1 MTESRLVI
9 GAGGTGRTHLLASWA
24 GDVAGDVPILTAS
37 PLAPVTSDE
46 IEAALARGA
55 EAIAIDDLQWL
66 ESAALDA
73 VTAAARITPVLA
85 SRRPTGGS
93 EPDPDALDAL
103 TDLLTRTEPAVRLG
117 LLDVDRFAAVLA
129 DLRARAEARDGGAA
143 RGGALATEEVERLH
157 AATAGSVGFAADAV
171 ATAWDGALDTV
182 PAALVDA
189 VSTRIRRAG
198 PAASA
203 LAALW
208 ALTAAPGTA
217 EALAVALRALPDNID
232 PSVAERSARGGGL
245 VTDDGSLIPL
255 VARCAGAGLTG
266 AERAALHDR
275 LANALT
281 DDRLAAAEHLV
292 VGAGEVDGAPRI
304 LASAAMGLAVTDPG
318 QAPRFIDRAEQLGLS
333 PTEGSLLRALTAF
346 HAGSPDALAHLDAAQ
361 SSPGGADDD
370 RSAVLGYGIDTR
382 DLRFESAARRPIA
395 GDLGEPLR
403 ALALGLAGRP
413 SHLDEAVAAT
423 PLGTTLATVANAV
436 HDLADGSVTASI
448 GGFSTAAD
456 DFDRLRPT
464 APFGMTPHAVGS
476 LGALLVGDL
485 AAVELLTSQAIE
497 QRSGGTGEALT
508 HRLLQAY
515 GRLVAGDYS
524 HALAVLRDLTG
535 RDVAAGPGEAA
546 DEPADDLDDV
556 TGEVSPDTQS
566 SASIALLSQR
576 DRLLLASLEAAIARR
591 SGDTGRLR
599 AAWRRA
605 EEALIR
611 PSSSWL
617 FADPFAELLAAGARL
632 GDRRRVGPVVDQL
645 TEQGLSL
652 PASGPGPT
660 SAHWLRLQVAIAAD
674 DHAAVSETAAAMAGA
689 TATDERSLTRID
701 AAGIWARIAGA
712 GDADRAGED
721 EIIAVAER
729 LSAIGDG
736 WEASRILGQAALDE
750 PDPKAARRMLELARI
765 SASEHVDETSGE
777 GLSALGLS
785 EREAEV
791 ALLVVEGRT
800 HKEVGAQLFISPK
813 TVEHHVAKI
822 RQKVGASSRAELLS
836 IIREAVGGS

>member
-9 GAGGTGRTHLLASWA
+9 GAGGTGRTHVLVSWVAAA
-24 GDVAGDVPILTAS
+24 GGDVPTLTAS
-37 PLAPVTSDE
+37 PLAPITAAELVTAVGE
-46 IEAALARGA
+46 GV

-66 ESAALDA
+66 APDALDA
-73 VTAAARITPVLA
+73 LGDLARTTAILA
-85 SRRPTGGS
+85 SRRPATGS
-93 EPDPDALDAL
+93 EPDPDALDMV
-103 TDLLTRTEPAVRLG
+103 TELLSRAQPADRLG
-117 LLDVDRFAAVLA
+117 LLDVDRFAVVLA
-129 DLRARAEARDGGAA
+129 ELRARADGRDGAA
-143 RGGALATEEVERLH
+143 QGGALATDEVERLH
-157 AATAGSVGFAADAV
+157 AATAGSVALAADAV
-171 ATAWDGALDTV
+171 ATAWDGQLDTV

-189 VSTRIRRAG
+189 VTARIRRAG
-198 PAASA
+198 SPAGP

-208 ALTAAPGTA
+208 AITDTPGSA
-217 EALAVALRALPDNID
+217 DSLEVALRALPDD
-232 PSVAERSARGGGL
+232 VDRSEAERAARAGGL
-245 VTDDGSLIPL
+245 ISDDGSLIPL
-255 VARCAGAGLTG
+255 IARCGGADLTT

-275 LANALT
+275 MATALA
-281 DDRLAAAEHLV
+281 DDTVAAAEHLV
-292 VGAGEVDGAPRI
+292 VGAGEVEGAPQI
-304 LASAAMGLAVTDPG
+304 LASAAMSMAVSDPDR
-318 QAPRFIDRAEQLGLS
+318 APRFIDRAEQLGLA
-333 PTEGSLLRALTAF
+333 PTEGSLLRALTSF
-346 HAGSPDALAHLDAAQ
+346 HAGSPDALAHLDAAR
-361 SSPGGADDD
+361 SGPDGANDD
-370 RSAVLGYGIDTR
+370 RSAVLGYGLDTR
-382 DLRFESAARRPIA
+382 DLRFASAAGRPIT
-395 GDLGEPLR
+395 GDLGEALR
-403 ALALGLAGRP
+403 ALAGGLGGQPVRIDQTA
-413 SHLDEAVAAT
+413 SST
-423 PLGTTLATVANAV
+423 PLGSTLVAVANAIN
-436 HDLADGSVTASI
+436 DLADGAITAAI

-464 APFGMTPHAVGS
+464 APFGITPHAIGA

-497 QRSGGTGEALT
+497 QRSGGAGEALT

-524 HALAVLRDLTG
+524 LALALLREQTG
-535 RDVAAGPGEAA
+535 RDVTAGA
-546 DEPADDLDDV
+546 DKGATEPADDLADV
-556 TGEVSPDTQS
+556 TGGLAPEAPPDA
-566 SASIALLSQR
+566 SAGLLSQR

-605 EEALIR
+605 EAALIR

-632 GDRRRVGPVVDQL
+632 GDQQRIGPLVDEL
-645 TEQGLSL
+645 TEQGFGL
-652 PASGPGPT
+652 PADGPGPT
-660 SAHWLRLQVAIAAD
+660 AAHWLRLQVAIAAD
-674 DHAAVSETAAAMAGA
+674 DGAAISDAATAMTG
-689 TATDERSLTRID
+689 TATDERSLARGA
-701 AAGIWARIAGA
+701 AAGIWARIAG
-712 GDADRAGED
+712 GDDVERAGED
-721 EIIAVAER
+721 EVVAVADR

-765 SASEHVDETSGE
+765 SASEHVDESSGE

-836 IIREAVGGS
+836 IIREAVGG